1 VADET
6 VTDAELEAFM
16 MKLASVDLTD
26 KERALLRG
34 MVDAAAPAEVQ
45 GFDKSVPPSQ
55 TAATT
60 AAANNPWAG
69 LTPAQYAYAQS
80 IMNKQ
85 H

>member
-6 VTDAELEAFM
+6 VTDGELEAFM
-16 MKLASVDLTD
+16 NKLASVDLTD

-34 MVDAAAPAEVQ
+34 MVDAAVPGDVQ

-55 TAATT
+55 AAATT
-60 AAANNPWAG
+60 ASTNNPWAG
-69 LTPAQYAYAQS
+69 LSPSQYAYAQS